1 MYRADSFRDYDPT
14 DTAGETRTFDQ
25 YKRELSGDLDASG
38 NPIRLDNSGLS
49 VWGARIGDGDP
60 SDYEVTPVT
69 EQYGLQ
75 YLFDSLGGVYTGFAD
90 LDYLYNSVP
99 HEFTF
104 VTDYWGITPGTNAR
118 GIASVTESD
127 RETFTNTGPV
137 RLSGAMGYARGAG
150 LGSCTVCSENGC
162 DASVVEDFPGERF
175 TSSVT
180 EGTLVCLIGPT
191 PIRRPAHSCPTVA
204 NTR

>member
-75 YLFDSLGGVYTGFAD
+75 CLFDSLGGVYTGFAD

-99 HEFTF
+99 HGASRVHVRYRLLGHHAGYQCPWDCFCYRVGQGDVHEYRPRA
-104 VTDYWGITPGTNAR
+104 VVGGHGLCPWGRTRFLHRVFGEWVRCQCCR
-118 GIASVTESD
+118 GLYLVSASP
-127 RETFTNTGPV
+127 R
-137 RLSGAMGYARGAG
+137 A
-150 LGSCTVCSENGC
+150 
-162 DASVVEDFPGERF
+162 
-175 TSSVT
+175 
-180 EGTLVCLIGPT
+180 
-191 PIRRPAHSCPTVA
+191 
-204 NTR
+204 